1 MGKLNI
7 QIEKQ
12 SRILFLA
19 STEECDN
26 RGGKIMNQE
35 NRSLSLRMKGK
46 DVEHLQE
53 SLRLLDFAIEDKE
66 GYFGTTTH
74 QAVLEFQKTH
84 GLEPTGVVDN
94 HTATKINEAIDVL
107 PSKPD
112 IDLKKRYIV
121 QGNLLQS
128 DGSPVNNAV
137 VKAFDKELRQEKL
150 LGEDKPNKEGK
161 YTIYYTFLQ
170 LNDPN
175 RGFADLIVRAYNKNG
190 KEIATSPLI
199 PHASP
204 RQTVDLIVGNEPYI
218 GPSEYTQIGMKL
230 EPLLHDVKPSELTEE
245 DIAYLVTKTELDPI
259 FISHFVQSAQ
269 FAQESGI
276 PADVFYGL
284 FCQNLPTNLPVLLAQ
299 DPTVL
304 KRALEASMRDNIIS
318 SRFQKSIDGIL
329 KNLREH
335 LIEYALKKPEQKDK
349 SSFSDL
355 LDIAELPE
363 NKQKI
368 FLQAYLTHDGSN
380 NDFWQGLRHDPEFGD
395 ECVEVLQTTLELAA
409 LTQNHL
415 PLIEVLQEKQHTGEI
430 SSLCDLA
437 RYDQDDWG
445 ALIES
450 AGLPESVPGA
460 NREEKIKN
468 YARTMMQ
475 TIEDAFPTA
484 VIAHSIDDDFPNAK
498 DLKLFFERNHDFEFR
513 STWID
518 RYLKEHEGALD
529 DIENV
534 EAVKEQLRRMQRLF
548 NITPRYSKYDSIR
561 RLATDGLTSALA
573 IRRMGKS
580 AFVNQYTPQLGSQQT
595 QQIYASAGQT
605 AAEALMLFAEYGAAM
620 NNIDF
625 YVLPT
630 PKAPEWEQLFGSLS
644 LCECEHCRSVLG
656 PAAYLVNILHFL
668 KNCTRGDR
676 TALQVLFDRRGDIGG
691 IELSCKN
698 TNTVVP
704 CVDLAIE
711 ILENAVEP
719 ISTAYQ
725 TEGTAEELRVYPEH
739 LNSAAYED
747 LKKAVYP
754 WLLPFDLWAEEARVY
769 LAHLGIPR
777 YELMK
782 RFSKDDASID
792 IVSEHLGLTP
802 RDREIIE
809 GTTSI
814 ALCEFWGVCQGGLG
828 QLETVSTFL
837 KKSGLCYEELQELLH
852 VQVINP
858 NGEIRIEFSEP
869 TCNPDEATIVN
880 VENALDRIHRFVRL
894 QQKLGLSIR
903 ELDAALRAL
912 PPHDLTE
919 EFLIN
924 LSHMQHLHDILKVPL
939 ITILSWWGNIDTI
952 SYDDQPSLFEK
963 LFLDKTV
970 TNPVDNSYELNTT
983 KDELTSTSHTIGL
996 HTPAILAG
1004 LHISADD
1011 LALLVEEELP
1021 NDMLNLANLSLLYRE
1036 ASLAEALNLSV
1047 RDFLSLSY
1055 LSGIDPFD
1063 PENIGTATIRFV
1075 EAEELVRASG
1085 FTIEELNYLLCHVWY
1100 PNSAVAPS
1108 DEQISLFLSEL
1119 RSGLQKI
1126 AKEYCFT
1133 SDPAGEKTAQA
1144 LAILLSEDD
1153 AKEAFAIV
1161 NGTSKKE
1168 VEEQRNF
1175 IEGHFAAFLN
1185 TADAIKN
1192 LVGQDALEGKEER
1205 FNYVLEPLLAH
1216 LCSRTSETFVKQKI
1230 AVALSLTMEA
1240 SELLLTKL
1248 VNSRIEPEKAIADFL
1263 TKKFIESE
1271 EDPLTAK
1278 DFPTQFDQ
1286 FRLLDKIAT
1295 IVTQFSIPAQELTW
1309 LFVEDPGWGWFD
1321 LTMLPLSP
1329 KRSGVLFEAWS
1340 EIAKMANLRDAL
1352 PSGEPTLIAL
1362 LKMVHDCIKKE
1373 NDNKDQ
1379 EDEFRIALSKRT
1391 SWSIVNLEFLMGKQG
1406 FDLEFPSDYQNEK
1419 ALEQLMRFKRCFDLI
1434 ELLGVSA
1441 EQISKWSK
1449 SDINLEL
1456 ARDIR
1461 QIVKAKYEEKQ
1472 WLAVAGPLRDQLREQ
1487 QRAALVAYVVHNM
1500 DELEIEDADDLF
1512 GYFLIDVEMSPCMMT
1527 SRIKQAISSVQL
1539 FVQRCL
1545 MNLEPDVTLTPGEA
1559 KQWEWMKNYRVWE
1572 ANRKVFLYSENWIEP
1587 ELRDNK
1593 SPFFKDLENELL
1605 QNEVTMDTAEEA
1617 FKHYLEKL
1625 DEVKRLEI
1633 SGMYY
1638 QVEYQSDIDFLCT
1651 LHVFSRTRGTPHI
1664 YYYRRWIR
1672 KTHLKNF
1679 EQIDNAYWTPWERVD
1694 VDIEGNHLVPVV
1706 YNGRLYL
1713 FWPIFKEMV
1722 DEKTIALSEG
1732 QSADQKSPRKHYEI
1746 QIAWSEYKSGKWLA
1760 KRISNEFI
1768 KTPSY
1773 LALPLKDRFRF
1784 YTFFTDNNDL
1794 VIATEVCEGITQ
1806 SENRDFLMSSVV
1818 DDHEAIMNS
1827 CSSVQTRH
1835 LQQFRFTSC
1844 DKQIETG
1851 CYKFIRLDPIPGTCS
1866 RFMKFVEKSGW
1877 HDFEMFNNG
1886 TKVTNYV
1893 WVRPWGDFVD
1903 ESWHSTSKT
1912 AYKVS
1917 QIDPAYKRCP
1927 FEYMDWWSTREVLHE
1942 TPGIFSVI
1950 LPHQYRPLVPYIRL
1964 PIEGYYTLPIPFFYE
1979 DYTRT
1984 FFVTLQ
1990 FSDIGPTLMETC
2002 HFESFYHPYVCLLIR
2017 QLNRYG
2023 IDGLLNPDPDGEAP
2037 DLRRQMISAEF
2048 FEDEYV
2054 PTYVVCTYY
2063 PKDYPK
2069 DEFDFSPDGSYSLY
2083 NWELFFH
2090 APFLIADHLS
2100 NNQRFAEAQKW
2111 YHYMFDPTDVS
2122 DDSYPARFWKIK
2134 PFYNAGKGEPIQK
2147 LMLLLNAKNLTDEE
2161 AKVRN
2166 QLVSQIDEWRKNPFN
2181 PHAIAR
2187 IRQTAY
2193 QKAIVM
2199 KYLDNLISWGDH
2211 LFRQDTIESINEATQ
2226 LYVLAAQILGK
2237 KPEDIPRPED
2247 NGVKTFNDLADHLD
2261 EFSNA
2266 LIEIET
2272 ALSPSTREEHPGVF
2286 IDPFTYTKTTLQTSV
2301 MKGHLDIVSRVNDID
2316 LLRAPM
2322 EQDHIF
2328 DDDVPTSL
2336 IIGPTLFFCI
2346 PRNDK
2351 LLSYWD
2357 TVADR
2362 LFKIRYCM
2370 TIEGKVRYLPL
2381 FQPPIEPGLLVRAAA
2396 AGVDISSA
2404 LNDLNAPLPNY
2415 RFHIMLQ
2422 RVVDLCA
2429 DVRNLGAALLS
2440 ALEKRDAEEL
2450 ALLRSSHEVNLLKA
2464 VRQAKERQIKEAEE
2478 TLNALQKSK
2487 EAAVER
2493 KIYYESREYMN
2504 AKEKLHLGKL
2514 ESARTKQA
2522 IAQVLEVGAAL
2533 AALSPEVD
2541 IGVSGWA
2548 ASPVAKA
2555 RFGGINLS
2563 NAAQLGS
2570 QAMSILASLDN
2581 HEATKASIRGGFDRR
2596 MDDWKFQAVQA
2607 AKDIEQIEKQVLAA
2621 EIRLAIAEQDLETHD
2636 LQTENAEE
2644 VDTFMQDKF
2653 TNNQLYNWM
2662 VSQLSTIYFQSY
2674 QMAYDLAK
2682 RAEKAFQHEIGDPDA
2697 TFIKFGYWDSL
2708 KKGLLSGEKLH
2719 YDLKRMEVAYY
2730 DQNKREY
2737 EITKHVSLAMLHP
2750 EALVTLKEIGECY
2763 FRLPKAIFDLDYPGH
2778 YMRRIKSVSL
2788 TIPCV
2793 AGPYTN
2799 VSCTLTLLSNSI
2811 SQTPSADSEVIYNV
2825 GGIQSIVTSSARE
2838 DGGLFELNFR
2848 DERYLPFEGAGV
2860 VSDWRIQLPTEFRQ
2874 FDYDTI
2880 SDVVIHIRYTARD
2893 GGETFKQEVES
2904 SLLEALN
2911 EMILKAGKPG
2921 LFRLFSMKREFPSEW
2936 HHFLHPSMGE
2946 EHFMKVDLEKERFPF
2961 QFKDNTIQI
2970 KELAFFIKLK
2980 DGTNYNNML
2989 TLSVTPP
2996 GGEEVT
3002 TDKFISNGDDLG
3014 GLPYAMWGGTK
3025 VLGVWDLKAK
3035 ESDIENLPAELRVE
3049 ESDGTIHLN
3058 PDAFEDMGILFYYS
3072 IANTV

>member
-1 MGKLNI
+1 
-7 QIEKQ
+7 
-12 SRILFLA
+12 
-19 STEECDN
+19 
-26 RGGKIMNQE
+26 MNPRNQ
-35 NRSLSLRMKGK
+35 NLSMRMKGK

-66 GYFGTTTH
+66 GYFGKTTH

-107 PSKPD
+107 PSRPN

-128 DGSPVNNAV
+128 DGSPVDNAV

-150 LGEDKPNKEGK
+150 LGEDKTNKEGK
-161 YTIYYTFLQ
+161 YTIYYTILQ
-170 LNDPN
+170 LNNPN
-175 RGFADLIVRAYNKNG
+175 RGFADLIMRAYSQNG

-218 GPSEYTQIGMKL
+218 GPSEYTRIRMKL
-230 EPLLHDVKPSELTEE
+230 EPLLHDVKPVELTEE
-245 DIAYLVTKTELDPI
+245 DIAYLVTKTELNPI
-259 FISHFVQSAQ
+259 LISHFVQSAH

-284 FCQNLPTNLPVLLAQ
+284 FRQNLPTNLPVLLAQ
-299 DPTVL
+299 DPKVL
-304 KRALEASMRDNIIS
+304 RRALEASMRDNIIS
-318 SRFQKSIDGIL
+318 SKFQKSIDGIL

-335 LIEYALKKPEQKDK
+335 LIEYALKKSEQKGK

-355 LDIAELPE
+355 LDTAELPE

-368 FLQAYLTHDGSN
+368 FLQAYLTHNGSSK
-380 NDFWQGLRHDPEFGD
+380 DFWQGLRHDPEFGD
-395 ECVEVLQTTLELAA
+395 ECVEALQTTMELAA

-415 PLIEVLQEKQHTGEI
+415 PLIEVLQKKQHTGEI
-430 SSLCDLA
+430 SSLRDLA

-484 VIAHSIDDDFPNAK
+484 VIAHSMDDDFPNAK
-498 DLKLFFERNHDFEFR
+498 DLKLFFERNRDFEFR

-561 RLATDGLTSALA
+561 RLATDGLTSALT

-580 AFVNQYTPQLGSQQT
+580 AFMNQYTQQFGSQQT

-630 PKAPEWEQLFGSLS
+630 SKAPEWEQLFGSLT
-644 LCECEHCRSVLG
+644 LCECEHCRSVYS
-656 PAAYLVNILHFL
+656 PAAYLVDFLHFL
-668 KNCTRGDR
+668 KNCTRGNR
-676 TALQVLFDRRGDIGG
+676 AALQVLFDRRGDIGG
-691 IELSCKN
+691 IELTCKN
-698 TNTVVP
+698 TNTVMP
-704 CVDLAIE
+704 YVDLVNE
-711 ILENAVEP
+711 ILENAVES

-739 LNSAAYED
+739 LNPDAYED

-769 LAHLGIPR
+769 LAHLGIRR

-792 IVSEHLGLTP
+792 IVSEHLGLIP

-809 GTTSI
+809 GATSI

-880 VENALDRIHRFVRL
+880 AENALDRIHRFVRL

-924 LSHMQHLHDILKVPL
+924 LSHMQHLHDMLKVPL

-952 SYDDQPSLFEK
+952 SYDDEPSLFEK

-970 TNPVDNSYELNTT
+970 TSPVDNSYELNAT

-1021 NDMLNLANLSLLYRE
+1021 NDMLNLANLSVLYRE

-1047 RDFLSLSY
+1047 RDFLSLIH

-1075 EAEELVRASG
+1075 EAAELVRASG

-1126 AKEYCFT
+1126 AQEYCFT

-1168 VEEQRNF
+1168 VEEQKNF
-1175 IEGHFAAFLN
+1175 IKGHFAAFLN

-1205 FNYVLEPLLAH
+1205 FNYVLEPLLAY

-1248 VNSRIEPEKAIADFL
+1248 VNSRIEPKIVNSRIEPEKAIADFL

-1295 IVTQFSIPAQELTW
+1295 IVTRFSIPAQELTW

-1321 LTMLPLSP
+1321 LSMLPLSR

-1419 ALEQLMRFKRCFDLI
+1419 ALEQLIRFKHCFDLV

-1441 EQISKWSK
+1441 EQISKWSR
-1449 SDINLEL
+1449 SDIDLEL

-1500 DELEIEDADDLF
+1500 DELEIEDADDLL

-1572 ANRKVFLYSENWIEP
+1572 ANRKVFLYSGNWIEP

-1633 SGMYY
+1633 SGIYY
-1638 QVEYQSDIDFLCT
+1638 QVEMADQLDISNVYT
-1651 LHVFSRTRGTPHI
+1651 SSLHVFGKTRDTPHI

-1672 KTHLKNF
+1672 KTFWKDNKL
-1679 EQIDNAYWTPWERVD
+1679 IDEGHWSPWERVD

-1706 YNGRLYL
+1706 YNRRLHL
-1713 FWPIFKEMV
+1713 FWPVFREKVVEKIPTKENQP
-1722 DEKTIALSEG
+1722 EKPE
-1732 QSADQKSPRKHYEI
+1732 KYYEI
-1746 QIAWSEYKSGKWLA
+1746 QMAWSEYKDGKWLP

-1768 KTPSY
+1768 RTPSY
-1773 LALPLKDRFRF
+1773 TALLPKDCFRF
-1784 YTFFTDNNDL
+1784 YTFFTEEDNDL
-1794 VIATEVCEGITQ
+1794 VISPECEVFQEDMTAQYIIP
-1806 SENRDFLMSSVV
+1806 NLK
-1818 DDHEAIMNS
+1818 
-1827 CSSVQTRH
+1827 
-1835 LQQFRFTSC
+1835 QFKFIGC
-1844 DKQIETG
+1844 DKQVETG
-1851 CYKFIRLDPIPGTCS
+1851 YYRIIRLDPDPIPGTRNQS
-1866 RFMKFVEKSGW
+1866 MKSVELS
-1877 HDFEMFNNG
+1877 N
-1886 TKVTNYV
+1886 V
-1893 WVRPWGDFVD
+1893 
-1903 ESWHSTSKT
+1903 STFSLIGGMYADTGISILDKT
-1912 AYKVS
+1912 
-1917 QIDPAYKRCP
+1917 P
-1927 FEYMDWWSTREVLHE
+1927 ST
-1942 TPGIFSVI
+1942 FSVYI
-1950 LPHQYRPLVPYIRL
+1950 PHQWRPYVFSS
-1964 PIEGYYTLPIPFFYE
+1964 PFFYE
-1979 DYTRT
+1979 DYRKT
-1984 FFVTLQ
+1984 FFVVPESLYSECVY
-1990 FSDIGPTLMETC
+1990 FARFR
-2002 HFESFYHPYVCLLIR
+2002 FEPFYHPYVCLLIR

-2048 FEDEYV
+2048 FGSEYK
-2054 PTYVVCTYY
+2054 PTDKVVE
-2063 PKDYPK
+2063 PYPK

-2083 NWELFFH
+2083 NCELFFH

-2111 YHYMFDPTDVS
+2111 YHYIFDPTDVS

-2147 LMLLLNAKNLTDEE
+2147 LMLLLNAKNLTEEE

-2237 KPEDIPRPED
+2237 KPEDIPRLED

-2272 ALSPSTREEHPGVF
+2272 ALSPPTREEYPGVF

-2301 MKGHLDIVSRVNDID
+2301 MKGHLDIVSRVNDTE

-2346 PRNDK
+2346 PRNDR

-2381 FQPPIEPGLLVRAAA
+2381 FQSPIEPGLLVRAAA

-2404 LNDLNAPLPNY
+2404 LNDLNAPLPHY

-2422 RVVDLCA
+2422 RAVDLCA

-2464 VRQAKERQIKEAEE
+2464 VRQAKEQQIKEAEE

-2570 QAMSILASLDN
+2570 QAMSILASIDT

-2596 MDDWKFQAVQA
+2596 MDDWKFQAGQA
-2607 AKDIEQIEKQVLAA
+2607 ARDIEQIENQILAA

-2644 VDTFMQDKF
+2644 VNTFMRDKF

-2674 QMAYDLAK
+2674 QMAYNLAK

-2811 SQTPSADSEVIYNV
+2811 SQAPSADSEVIYNV

-2880 SDVVIHIRYTARD
+2880 SDVVIHIRYSARD
-2893 GGETFKQEVES
+2893 GGETFKQEVED
-2904 SLLEALN
+2904 SLKDALN
-2911 EMILKAGKPG
+2911 EMILKAGRPG

-2936 HHFLHPSMGE
+2936 HHFLHPSTGE
-2946 EHFMKVDLEKERFPF
+2946 EHFMKMKLEKERFPF

-2980 DGTNYNNML
+2980 DGTNYNNTL

-3035 ESDIENLPAELRVE
+3035 ESDIENLPAELKVV

-3058 PDAFEDMGILFYYS
+3058 PDAFEDMGILCFYS
-3072 IANTV
+3072 IA